1 LGLAFAM
8 TGLFAAQDLAAQ
20 DVAMRQARTRRPHAQ
35 RSAPDDGRVWVGDLP
50 IRVDRATRTLRRPT
64 REEARQLVSWLR
76 AALDRSGRGLPSAVK
91 EDGTR
96 QVTVQG
102 RFGGVVVARAL
113 PDGTM
118 ETRCVGTFDEATAFL
133 GLRPES
139 APAAALQ

>member
-8 TGLFAAQDLAAQ
+8 TGLFAVHGLAAQ
-20 DVAMRQARTRRPHAQ
+20 DGAARQTRLRRPQAQ
-35 RSAPDDGRVWVGDLP
+35 RSAPADGRVWVGDLP
-50 IRVDRATRTLRRPT
+50 IQFDKATRTRRRPT
-64 REEARQLVSWLR
+64 KQEAGQLVTWLR
-76 AALDRSGRGLPSAVK
+76 QALDRSGRGLASTEK

-118 ETRCVGTFDEATAFL
+118 ETRCVSTFEEATAFL

-139 APAAALQ
+139 APSAALQ